1 MYIHQCAQS
10 EINRRYLNPM
20 AKITIQNLSGREI
33 TVQDFSKPALVQFAY
48 HQLDW
53 MHACGGKGRCTTC
66 RFKIVEGAS
75 HIAPLTQ
82 AEERYRQQNLLQQDE
97 RLACQAIVLN
107 DIVISVPDDCKL
119 PHLNYSE

>member
-10 EINRRYLNPM
+10 VIKGSHQSM

-33 TVQDFSKPALVQFAY
+33 VVQDFSKPALIQFGLS
-48 HQLDW
+48 QLDW

-66 RFKIVEGAS
+66 RFRIMVGAE
-75 HIAPLTQ
+75 HIAPPTK
-82 AEERYRQQNLLQQDE
+82 AEERYREQNLLQLNE
-97 RLACQAIVLN
+97 RLACQAIVLG

-119 PHLNYSE
+119 PHLDYSE